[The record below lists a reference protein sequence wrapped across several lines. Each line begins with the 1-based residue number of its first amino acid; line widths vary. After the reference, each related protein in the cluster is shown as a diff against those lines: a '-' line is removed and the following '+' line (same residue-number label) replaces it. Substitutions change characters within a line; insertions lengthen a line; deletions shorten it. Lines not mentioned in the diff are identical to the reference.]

1 MDWELLEDQPLGH
14 KLIKK
19 WFWLYFFMIITAP
32 IGYII
37 KVIVSNNLSVEDIG
51 IFYSILGFIVLV
63 SNYHDLGL
71 TEALKYFLPK
81 YRIEKKYDEYKTTII
96 WTLIAQVT
104 IGTLIAIA
112 IYFGAN
118 RLAIHHFRS
127 PEATE
132 IIKILCRYFI
142 GVNFISVFLSVYTAF
157 QDTIA
162 YSILEAVRVYTTL
175 WFTLFFWLSQ
185 TITVD
190 NFSIAWIAGIIV
202 GLIITGIIFLKKYW
216 HTLTKGKI
224 TFSSE
229 LIKTQVKYAFRVFL
243 GINIGSLLWLVDQQI
258 VINLLWPKE
267 AGYYTNY
274 FSLLTTYTI
283 IVSPLL
289 LRVFPIVTELITKN
303 QMHQLKLLQDILYK
317 YFSVFAISIGWL
329 FVVFGKEL
337 AIVLFGTKFLYSWE
351 LLIYS
356 WPFLIINVLY
366 MINFAIL
373 AWLGKVRARVKILW
387 IALLVNIIINVILMY
402 IFKTGLPWA
411 VIAMIIWRIILRW
424 WSLIIIQKNIKISFD
439 WIFFTKNL
447 IVIIFCS
454 GVFFFIKDIFLV
466 INDTA
471 RWNNIACLMFIIIIY
486 YSILAAANKSS
497 IKFLIKEIKNIRK

>member
-1 MDWELLEDQPLGH
+1 
-14 KLIKK
+14 
-19 WFWLYFFMIITAP
+19 MIITAP

-175 WFTLFFWLSQ
+175 
-185 TITVD
+185 
-190 NFSIAWIAGIIV
+190 
-202 GLIITGIIFLKKYW
+202 
-216 HTLTKGKI
+216 
-224 TFSSE
+224 
-229 LIKTQVKYAFRVFL
+229 
-243 GINIGSLLWLVDQQI
+243 
-258 VINLLWPKE
+258 
-267 AGYYTNY
+267 
-274 FSLLTTYTI
+274 
-283 IVSPLL
+283 
-289 LRVFPIVTELITKN
+289 
-303 QMHQLKLLQDILYK
+303 
-317 YFSVFAISIGWL
+317 
-329 FVVFGKEL
+329 
-337 AIVLFGTKFLYSWE
+337 
-351 LLIYS
+351 
-356 WPFLIINVLY
+356 
-366 MINFAIL
+366 
-373 AWLGKVRARVKILW
+373 
-387 IALLVNIIINVILMY
+387 
-402 IFKTGLPWA
+402 
-411 VIAMIIWRIILRW
+411 
-424 WSLIIIQKNIKISFD
+424 
-439 WIFFTKNL
+439 
-447 IVIIFCS
+447 
-454 GVFFFIKDIFLV
+454 
-466 INDTA
+466 
-471 RWNNIACLMFIIIIY
+471 
-486 YSILAAANKSS
+486 
-497 IKFLIKEIKNIRK
+497 